1 MGLTYAEQANA
12 LPEMKK
18 ENLELATVHSQ
29 VLQDVLKRLDT
40 SFVNFFEGRI
50 LTPKTMFQ
58 A

>member
-18 ENLELATVHSQ
+18 ENPELATVHSQ

-40 SFVNFFEGRI
+40 SFMNFFEGSI
-50 LTPKTMFQ
+50 
-58 A
+58 